1 MNVNILKMLAPLA
14 LLAGCAKTA
23 APEYSWTT
31 DPNAVIVKASVGTLT
46 RSNPLGGE
54 DEQKKFNP
62 GDVISIWQ
70 VSRGDSFDYRLEE
83 GGNWVPVDNS
93 KYMVWPS
100 SKKDKFGACYQP
112 RACLELV
119 TDQSTLAGLASADFM
134 MTTGIEGDNTSGD
147 NKLSFTLDR
156 QFSLV
161 TVKIAGYNDQYDP
174 ETDKI
179 SDLKIYLTNAA
190 YVDAKAVTPY
200 VRNASGQNVANSD
213 GTKGWTYSA
222 IGTSP
227 FNNADKAVFIEFKM
241 AGKTET
247 FTGIPTLE
255 AGKSY
260 IFNLTVGKNKIELGD
275 VTVLD
280 WDENVDLGG
289 DNDEYEAEKK

>member
-14 LLAGCAKTA
+14 LLAGCAKTT
-23 APEYSWTT
+23 APEYSWAT
-31 DPNAVIVKASVGTLT
+31 DPDAVIVNASVGTLT
-46 RSNPLGGE
+46 RSNPLGTE
-54 DEQKKFNP
+54 EEQKKFNP

-70 VSRGDSFDYRLEE
+70 VSRGGAFDYRLEE

-100 SKKDKFGACYQP
+100 NKRDKFGAFYQP
-112 RACLELV
+112 RACIELV

-134 MTTGIEGDNTSGD
+134 VATGIEGDNNGD

-179 SDLKIYLTNAA
+179 SDLKIYLTNDA
-190 YVDAKAVTPY
+190 YVDVKAVTPY
-200 VRNASGQNVANSD
+200 VRNANGQNVANSD
-213 GTKGWTYSA
+213 GAKGWTYSA

-227 FNNADKAVFIEFKM
+227 YNNADKAMFIEFKI

-255 AGKSY
+255 VGKSY
-260 IFNLTVGKNKIELGD
+260 IFNLTVGKNKIGPGD

-280 WDENVDLGG
+280 WGENVDLGG
-289 DNDEYEAEKK
+289 GNDEYEAEKK